1 MKKLFVTFFT
11 TVISLFAFTAF
22 AADML
27 IQPNQLPQNSQQF
40 ISKTFKNAILLQLK
54 GIKTVLKLSLI
65 LVQKSSLI

>member
-11 TVISLFAFTAF
+11 AVISLFAFTAF

-40 ISKTFKNAILLQLK
+40 ISKTFKNANIVAAKRDKKQF
-54 GIKTVLKLSLI
+54 
-65 LVQKSSLI
+65 